1 MNNLILNFIIFMKYN
16 KEIVNC
22 IFNQN
27 LAQTLRIKKGSKTK
41 CLETLT
47 GVAPP
52 ITRNCNQLFVNL
64 RIDGVMD

>member
-22 IFNQN
+22 IFAQN
-27 LAQTLRIKKGSKTK
+27 LAQILRIKKGSKTK
-41 CLETLT
+41 YLETLT

-52 ITRNCNQLFVNL
+52 LGLEPRTKNPSKIKAL
-64 RIDGVMD
+64 